1 MIETAATPD
10 RLRSFGLSMLASI
23 LPQGEPS
30 AEAQFLR
37 SHGVI
42 GDYSHAPGERL
53 DRYLASPAACDRPL
67 LQIGGELGL
76 NRIELLVT
84 AIAVGVETDLMC
96 GRAIAYLQAPVGGS
110 RPTFGLLAAAL
121 AEFDEVGNVIP
132 AILTGAGVESGLL
145 QIQNDSAPLAERAI
159 SVPVPLCLAL
169 DGEATAGNDATWPG
183 TILGRNGIREIPLPP
198 STLAGA
204 RKQARGLSGGSQNA
218 LVIRSGSPAEAKAV
232 ACEIAESLGRRALF
246 IDADKSSR
254 PAPAAPG
261 LGPWLL
267 LRQLMP
273 VFCFELGPGER
284 KALPVLPRYRG
295 PQLALCGPEG
305 SLESGGNTVP
315 GWTIGVA
322 PKEERIL
329 LWETALGQAAPG
341 NGDLARLLA
350 SSHRHA
356 SGRIAQLGRLA
367 RYLSLLDERT
377 EPRMQD
383 IVAASWTAEGAGLE
397 ALAQPLPDPIPDEAL
412 VMTPELR
419 DELNRLLLRCRGR
432 EGLVDG
438 LGASASAK
446 YHPGVRAL
454 FTGPSGTGKTLAA
467 GWMATRLG
475 LPLYRVDLAAVTS
488 KYIGETEKNL
498 AQLLA
503 RAEHGEVILLFD
515 EADSMFGKR
524 TDVKE
529 ANDRFANAQTN
540 YLLQRIESF
549 DGITFLTS
557 NSRAR
562 FDPAFFRRL
571 DMIIEFP
578 VPGPAERRSLW
589 QSHLGADHTLS
600 QLELNQLSTAGDLFG
615 GHIRNAVLTAAVL
628 ARAEGRS
635 IGYADILQSLADEY
649 RKLGRQVPSD
659 LARSA

>member
-1 MIETAATPD
+1 MLDAVATTE
-10 RLRSFGLSMLASI
+10 RLRSFGLAMLASV
-23 LPQGEPS
+23 LPPGDQS

-37 SHGVI
+37 SFGPIGNDGGVS
-42 GDYSHAPGERL
+42 DEALDRRL
-53 DRYLASPAACDRPL
+53 DNPAACDRLL
-67 LQIGGELGL
+67 LQLGRELGL
-76 NRIELLVT
+76 TRIELLATV
-84 AIAVGVETDLMC
+84 IAAGVETDLMH
-96 GRAIAYLQAPVGGS
+96 GRAIAHLQAPVGGS

-121 AEFDEVGNVIP
+121 SQFGDSGNVIA
-132 AILTGAGVESGLL
+132 AILTGAAVESGLL
-145 QIQNDSAPLAERAI
+145 QILNDGAPLAERAL

-169 DGEATAGNDATWPG
+169 AGEETLGDDAAWPG
-183 TILGRNGIREIPLPP
+183 TNLGRTGIRDIRLP
-198 STLAGA
+198 SSILADA
-204 RKQARGLSGGSQNA
+204 RKKARGLSDGSQSA
-218 LVIRSGSPAEAKAV
+218 LALRSGSMAEAKVV
-232 ACEIAESLGRRALF
+232 ACEIAESMGRRALF
-246 IDADKSSR
+246 VDPDKGR
-254 PAPAAPG
+254 PSQGAPG

-267 LRQLMP
+267 LKQLVP

-284 KALPVLPRYRG
+284 KSLPALPHYRG

-305 SLESGGNTVP
+305 SLESAGETVP
-315 GWTIGVA
+315 GWTIKA
-322 PKEERIL
+322 PPKHERIG
-329 LWETALGQAAPG
+329 LWEAAVGCPALALKLG
-341 NGDLARLLA
+341 R
-350 SSHRHA
+350 HRHG

-367 RYLSLLDERT
+367 RYHSLQDGRT
-377 EPRMQD
+377 EPQMQD
-383 IVAASWTAEGAGLE
+383 VVAASWTAEGAGLE
-397 ALAQPLPDPIPDEAL
+397 ALTQPLPDLIPDEAL
-412 VMTPELR
+412 VMTPSLR

-446 YHPGVRAL
+446 YRQGVRAL
-454 FTGPSGTGKTLAA
+454 FTGPSGTGKTLAS
-467 GWMATRLG
+467 GWLATQLG

-503 RAEHGEVILLFD
+503 RAEHAEVILLFD

-529 ANDRFANAQTN
+529 SNDRFANAQTN

-549 DGITFLTS
+549 DGIVFLTS
-557 NSRAR
+557 NSRSR

-615 GHIRNAVLTAAVL
+615 GHIRNAVLSAAVL
-628 ARAEGRS
+628 ARAERRS

>member
-1 MIETAATPD
+1 MLDAVATTE
-10 RLRSFGLSMLASI
+10 RLRSFGLAMLASV
-23 LPQGEPS
+23 LPPGDQS

-37 SHGVI
+37 SHGPI
-42 GDYSHAPGERL
+42 GYDGGVSDEALNRRL
-53 DRYLASPAACDRPL
+53 DDPADCDRLL
-67 LQIGGELGL
+67 LQLGRELGL
-76 NRIELLVT
+76 TRIELLATV
-84 AIAVGVETDLMC
+84 IAAGVETDLMQ
-96 GRAIAYLQAPVGGS
+96 GRAIAHLQAPVGGS

-121 AEFDEVGNVIP
+121 SQLGDSGNVIA
-132 AILTGAGVESGLL
+132 AILTGAAVESGLL
-145 QIQNDSAPLAERAI
+145 QILNDGAPLAERTLA
-159 SVPVPLCLAL
+159 VPVPLCLVLA
-169 DGEATAGNDATWPG
+169 GEETPGGDAAWPG
-183 TILGRNGIREIPLPP
+183 TTLGRNGIRDMPLP
-198 STLAGA
+198 SSILADA
-204 RKQARGLSGGSQNA
+204 KKKARGLSDGSQSA
-218 LVIRSGSPAEAKAV
+218 LALRSGSMAEAKVV
-232 ACEIAESLGRRALF
+232 ACEIADSMGRLALFVDPDKGRPSLGA
-246 IDADKSSR
+246 S
-254 PAPAAPG
+254 G
-261 LGPWLL
+261 LGPWLIL
-267 LRQLMP
+267 KQLVP

-284 KALPVLPRYRG
+284 KALSALPHYRG
-295 PQLALCGPEG
+295 PQLAICGPEG
-305 SLESGGNTVP
+305 SLESEGETVP
-315 GWTIGVA
+315 GWTIKVP
-322 PKEERIL
+322 PKDERIA
-329 LWETALGQAAPG
+329 LWEAAVGSPALALKLSG
-341 NGDLARLLA
+341 
-350 SSHRHA
+350 HRHG

-367 RYLSLLDERT
+367 RYHSLQDGRAD
-377 EPRMQD
+377 PQMQD
-383 IVAASWTAEGAGLE
+383 VVAASWTAEGAGLE
-397 ALAQPLPDPIPDEAL
+397 ALAQPLPDLIPDEAL
-412 VMTPELR
+412 VMTPSLR

-446 YHPGVRAL
+446 YRQGVRAL
-454 FTGPSGTGKTLAA
+454 FTGPSGTGKTLAS
-467 GWMATRLG
+467 GWLATQLG

-503 RAEHGEVILLFD
+503 RAEHAEVILLFD

-529 ANDRFANAQTN
+529 SNDRFANAQTN

-549 DGITFLTS
+549 DGIVFLTS
-557 NSRAR
+557 NSRSR

-628 ARAEGRS
+628 ARAERRA